1 MTPGAIG
8 QQIRKLED
16 WLGMTLF
23 TRHVRLVQPTPEAL
37 AYWQRIQPALAQIA
51 DASQKLRDSRNSA
64 VWISMPPSFA
74 AKWFPGRMARLL
86 VKHPLLQLH
95 LNATAALVDFD
106 QENIDLAIRYFDG
119 NAPHLDVTLLF
130 GDEARIYCSPAY
142 AEKIGIG
149 ESADLARATLLV
161 TTMQPLWPQWFRSFS
176 AFDEQAVAAIPRIH
190 FDQGLVA
197 IEAAKRG
204 QGVILASPL
213 LTESEVADGSL
224 IEALPHRMTTPNAY
238 YVVHPARQTL
248 RPAAVAVK
256 SWLIEEAAHSA
267 A

>member
-16 WLGMTLF
+16 WLGLTLF
-23 TRHVRLVQPTPEAL
+23 TRHVRLIQPTPEAV

-51 DASQKLRDSRNSA
+51 DASQKLRDSRNAA

-119 NAPHLDVTLLF
+119 KAPHLDVTLLF
-130 GDEARIYCSPAY
+130 GDEARVYCSPAY
-142 AEKIGIG
+142 ASKMGIA
-149 ESADLARATLLV
+149 EPADLVRATLLV
-161 TTMQPLWPQWFRSFS
+161 TTVQPHWPQWFRTFS
-176 AFDEQAVAAIPRIH
+176 TLDDHAVAAIPRIH

-204 QGVILASPL
+204 QGVIMASPL
-213 LTESEVADGSL
+213 LTESEVAEGSL
-224 IEALPHRMTTPNAY
+224 IEPLPLRMAAPNAY

-248 RPAAVAVK
+248 RPAAAAVK
-256 SWLIEEAAHSA
+256 AWLIEEAAQIA
-267 A
+267 V